1 MQALSSNP
9 SSTQKKK
16 KKNFAGHWW
25 LAPVIL
31 ATQEAEVRWI
41 VVLSQSGQTVCK
53 ILSLKTCHKKRADA
67 VAQGTDP
74 EFKPQF

>member
-1 MQALSSNP
+1 
-9 SSTQKKK
+9 
-16 KKNFAGHWW
+16 
-25 LAPVIL
+25 
-31 ATQEAEVRWI
+31 